1 VMVQSTTR
9 AIALTGGIGSGKSTV
24 AKMFADIGVPVL
36 DLDAVGRELLESA
49 TIQSALVNDF
59 GSDIQDEQGGIDRKL
74 LAARAFSDVKQT
86 ARLNAILH
94 PEIVAYEQ
102 QWLKEQRAP
111 YAIIEASVLLES
123 GGASRMDG
131 VIVVLANQTLRKERV
146 LARGKQDEAMFDK
159 IIERQC
165 DDNTRR
171 KHADYILQNDGS
183 LESLQQQVM
192 QLSEKFTKE
201 SR

>member
-1 VMVQSTTR
+1 MTR
-9 AIALTGGIGSGKSTV
+9 AIGLTGGIGSGKSTV
-24 AKMFADIGVPVL
+24 AMMFADMGVPVL
-36 DLDAVGRELLESA
+36 DLDAVGRKVLDEPQ
-49 TIQSALVNDF
+49 IQSALIDVF
-59 GSDIQDEQGGIDRKL
+59 GADIQDEKGGIDRKT
-74 LAARAFSDVKQT
+74 LAAQAFCNDKQT

-102 QWLKEQRAP
+102 QWLKKQCAS
-111 YAIIEASVLLES
+111 YAMIEASVLLES

-131 VIVVLANQTLRKERV
+131 VIVVLASQTLRKERV
-146 LARGKQDEAMFDK
+146 LARGKQDEVMFDK

-192 QLSEKFTKE
+192 QLSEKFMKE

>member
-1 VMVQSTTR
+1 VVCGTDYGYAKIVMVQSTTR

-24 AKMFADIGVPVL
+24 AKMFADIGVPV
-36 DLDAVGRELLESA
+36 
-49 TIQSALVNDF
+49 F

>member
-1 VMVQSTTR
+1 
-9 AIALTGGIGSGKSTV
+9 
-24 AKMFADIGVPVL
+24 
-36 DLDAVGRELLESA
+36 
-49 TIQSALVNDF
+49 
-59 GSDIQDEQGGIDRKL
+59 
-74 LAARAFSDVKQT
+74 
-86 ARLNAILH
+86 LNAILH

-102 QWLKEQRAP
+102 QWLKKQSAP
-111 YAIIEASVLLES
+111 YAMIEASVLLES

-131 VIVVLANQTLRKERV
+131 VIVVLANKTLRKERV

-192 QLSEKFTKE
+192 QLSEKFMKE
-201 SR
+201 SP

>member
-1 VMVQSTTR
+1 MTR
-9 AIALTGGIGSGKSTV
+9 AIGLTGGIGSGKSTV
-24 AKMFADIGVPVL
+24 AMMFADMGVPVL
-36 DLDAVGRELLESA
+36 DLDVVGRALLDSPQVQFA
-49 TIQSALVNDF
+49 LIDTFGVNIQHA
-59 GSDIQDEQGGIDRKL
+59 QGDIDRKA
-74 LAARAFSDVKQT
+74 LAARAFCNDEQA

-102 QWLKEQRAP
+102 QWLKKQRAS
-111 YAIIEASVLLES
+111 YAMIEASVLLES

-131 VIVVLANQTLRKERV
+131 VIVVLTNQTLRKERV
-146 LARGKQDEAMFDK
+146 LARGHQDEAMFDK

-183 LESLQQQVM
+183 LEFLQQQVM
-192 QLSEKFTKE
+192 QLSEKFMKE